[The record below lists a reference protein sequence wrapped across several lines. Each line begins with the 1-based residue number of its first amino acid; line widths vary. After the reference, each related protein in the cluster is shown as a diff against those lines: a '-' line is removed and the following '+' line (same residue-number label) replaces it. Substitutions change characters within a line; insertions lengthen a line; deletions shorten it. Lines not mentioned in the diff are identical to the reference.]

1 MNTSGEVADLMVK
14 EGMQITESAVKLVGV
29 GAKELTVLLLALLSD
44 KKKLQGKTNLKNL
57 LKSEKPLCIL
67 QIKESD
73 LSKFSSEAKKYG
85 VLFSAVTDKSKENK
99 YCDIIAKQED
109 VSKLNY
115 IMEKLGYAATEQEI
129 EPEPENDEKEKVK
142 ETDRDEKTK
151 EDISKNPSPRAKEN
165 QPEKEFSKHGAT
177 EKTGSTTEK
186 KKSIKKMVEDIN
198 RDMKKMVDKIDPE
211 KKKNKSYPHFTKKK
225 KKKKT
230 KAKGKI
236 K

>member
-14 EGMQITESAVKLVGV
+14 EGIQITESAVKLVGV

-67 QIKESD
+67 QIKEDD

-85 VLFSAVTDKSKENK
+85 VLFSAVTDKSKENEF
-99 YCDIIAKQED
+99 CDIIAKQED

-129 EPEPENDEKEKVK
+129 EPEPEKEDKEKEK
-142 ETDRDEKTK
+142 EANEETK
-151 EDISKNPSPRAKEN
+151 EDISKNPVPRASEN
-165 QPEKEFSKHGAT
+165 PHERESSKHGDT
-177 EKTGSTTEK
+177 EKTDNTTEK
-186 KKSIKKMVEDIN
+186 KKSVKKKVEDI
-198 RDMKKMVDKIDPE
+198 KKEQEKAKTQKTPE
-211 KKKNKSYPHFTKKK
+211 KAKNQNYPQFNKKK
-225 KKKKT
+225 KKKSKS
-230 KAKGKI
+230 KGKS